1 MITLALDTATD
12 RCTVAA
18 TDGTRVAERHL
29 DGARQHARSVL
40 GLTDELLAEL
50 GASPR
55 DIGRMITAD
64 GPGSFTGLRVAAS
77 VGKGLA
83 WAGQIEWHVAP
94 SLLVRAAAHVPTAGG
109 VVLALSDAL
118 RGDLYAGCWRFIEG
132 RVERVGDA
140 PRARTPA
147 SLAEFGSV
155 DVMVG
160 SVPEPLR
167 DAVETATGRSL
178 IGGEAALPTARA
190 LLRLDGLV
198 GGTVRVVDVAAWE
211 PEYGRPAEAQAVW
224 ERKHGRPLPSPPS
237 IAR

>member
-18 TDGTRVAERHL
+18 TDGTRVVERHL

-55 DIGRMITAD
+55 DIQRMLTAD

-77 VGKGLA
+77 VAKGLA
-83 WAGQIEWHVAP
+83 WAGRIEWHTAP
-94 SLLVRAAAHVPTAGG
+94 SLLVRAAANAPLGGG

-118 RGDLYAGCWRFIEG
+118 RGDLYAGCWRFAPG
-132 RVERVGDA
+132 RVEPMGDA
-140 PRARTPA
+140 PRVRTPA
-147 SLAEFGSV
+147 SLAAFGPV
-155 DVMVG
+155 DVVVG

-167 DAVETATGRSL
+167 EAVEAATGCTL
-178 IGGEAALPTARA
+178 IGGEAALPNARA
-190 LLRLDGLV
+190 LLALDGLI
-198 GGTVRVVDVAAWE
+198 GGTQRVVDVAAWE

-224 ERKHGRPLPSPPS
+224 EKKHGRPLPSPPS

>member
-1 MITLALDTATD
+1 MDTATD

-18 TDGTRVAERHL
+18 TDETRVVERHI

-40 GLTDELLAEL
+40 GLVDELLAEL
-50 GASPR
+50 DAAPR
-55 DIGRMITAD
+55 DIRRMLTAD

-77 VGKGLA
+77 VAKGIA
-83 WAGQIEWHVAP
+83 WAGQVEWHVAP
-94 SLLVRAAAHVPTAGG
+94 SLMVRAAAHAPVNGG

-118 RGDLYAGCWRFIEG
+118 RGDLYAGCWRFSPG
-132 RVERVGDA
+132 RVDRVGDP

-147 SLAEFGSV
+147 SLAEFGTV
-155 DVMVG
+155 DVVVG

-167 DAVETATGRSL
+167 AGVEAATGRTL
-178 IGGEAALPTARA
+178 IWGEAALPTARA
-190 LLRLDGLV
+190 LLALDALT
-198 GGTVRVVDVAAWE
+198 GGTACVVDVAGWE

-224 ERKHGRPLPSPPS
+224 EKKHGRPLPSPPS

>member
-18 TDGTRVAERHL
+18 TDGTRLVERHL

-50 GASPR
+50 GAAPR
-55 DIGRMITAD
+55 DIQRMLTAD

-77 VGKGLA
+77 VAKGLA
-83 WAGQIEWHVAP
+83 WAGRLEWHTAP
-94 SLLVRAAAHVPTAGG
+94 SLLVRAAAHAPATGG

-118 RGDLYAGCWRFIEG
+118 RGDLYAGCWRIAEG
-132 RVERVGDA
+132 RVERVGTA

-147 SLAEFGSV
+147 SLAEFGVV
-155 DVMVG
+155 DVVVG
-160 SVPEPLR
+160 SVPEALR
-167 DAVETATGRSL
+167 SAVEAATGQTL
-178 IGGEAALPTARA
+178 IGGDAALPTARA
-190 LLRLDGLV
+190 LLALDGFV
-198 GGTVRVVDVAAWE
+198 GGTERVVDVAGWE

-224 ERKHGRPLPSPPS
+224 ERKHGRPLPSPPG